1 MPDLRLDK
9 GRATRDRILGA
20 AYDLFAERGYDATS
34 IEAVLD
40 AAGVKRGS
48 LYHHF
53 AGKEALFDAVLDR
66 LCAEIA
72 ETAAAA
78 ARAAGRDP
86 LANLRAGCL
95 AWLRM
100 ALDPAIQ
107 RIVLVDAPAVVGWR
121 RLRDLDERHT
131 LGRLR
136 ANVAR
141 VATGAALPAGQVDI
155 MAHMLLAALNEAA
168 LLIVRATDQQAALAA
183 ATEAVTTLVDRLA
196 TAPPATEAVAHR

>member
-9 GRATRDRILGA
+9 GQETRDRLLGA

-34 IEAVLD
+34 IEAILD
-40 AAGVKRGS
+40 AAGTKRGS

-53 AGKEALFDAVLDR
+53 AGKVALFDAVLDR
-66 LCAEIA
+66 LIAEIA

-86 LANLRAGCL
+86 VANLRAGCL
-95 AWLRM
+95 GWLRM

-107 RIVLVDAPAVVGWR
+107 RIVLVDAPVVLGWR

-131 LGRLR
+131 LGQLR
-136 ANVAR
+136 TNMGR
-141 VATGAALPAGQVDI
+141 IATGAGLPAAQADI
-155 MAHMLLAALNEAA
+155 IAHMLLGALNEAA
-168 LLIVRATDQQAALAA
+168 LLIAQAEDQPAALTA
-183 ATEAVTTLVDRLA
+183 ATEAVTTLLDRLA
-196 TAPPATEAVAHR
+196 APLTP